1 MKKVTLVEVGA
12 RDGLQNE
19 KDLLTPEVISQFV
32 LKLIESGAY
41 RIEAGAFVSP
51 KWVPQMAGT
60 EGILKILS
68 KNKKFGSSA
77 YSVLVP
83 NETGFLKA
91 VDHQVPEIALFASST
106 ESFSQKN
113 INCSIDESFARFVP
127 IVQQAKKKKIKI
139 RGYLSVCFGC
149 PFEGQVPEKR
159 VLDLLERFFNLGVY
173 EISVGDTIGVA
184 HVGQIQS
191 LFKKISRRFPM
202 KKIAGH
208 FHDTRGQALV
218 NTLAA
223 YELGVRVFDT
233 SLGGLGGC
241 PYAPG
246 AKGNVATEDVVYMFE
261 GMGVSTGLNMAS
273 LLETHRWMSQ
283 QLGRSLP
290 SRVGHVG
297 LLKPLGAFTKSSR

>member
-19 KDLLTPEVISQFV
+19 KEILSPETISDFILQ
-32 LKLIESGAY
+32 LIECGSQ

-60 EGILKILS
+60 EQILKNLS
-68 KNKKFGSSA
+68 KNKKFLNSA

-83 NETGFLKA
+83 NEMGFSKA
-91 VDHQVPEIALFASST
+91 LESNVPEIALFASST

-113 INCSIDESFARFVP
+113 LNCSIDESFASFEK
-127 IVQQAKKKKIKI
+127 IAIQAKKKKIKL

-149 PFEGQVPEKR
+149 PFEGAVSEKK
-159 VLDLLERFFNLGVY
+159 VLSLIERFFQLGVY
-173 EISVGDTIGVA
+173 EVSVGDTIGVA

-191 LFKKISRRFPM
+191 LIKKISKRVPL

-218 NTLAA
+218 NTLSA

-261 GMGVSTGLNMAS
+261 GMGVSTGLKLES
-273 LLETHRWMSQ
+273 LLKVNEWMSEK
-283 QLGRSLP
+283 LNRKLP
-290 SRVGHVG
+290 SRVGVAG
-297 LLKPLGAFTKSSR
+297 LLKPRHL